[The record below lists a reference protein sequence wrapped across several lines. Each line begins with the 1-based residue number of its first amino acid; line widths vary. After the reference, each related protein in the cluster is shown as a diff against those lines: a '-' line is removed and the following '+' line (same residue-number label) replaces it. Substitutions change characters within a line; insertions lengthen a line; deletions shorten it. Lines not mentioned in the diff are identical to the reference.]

1 MNTNANM
8 PVTPVAKA
16 TGPIVNG
23 EKMPI
28 IILTPDIPKLAW
40 SMSPLGAKA
49 AGPSNGAWR
58 GTGILDG
65 YYVDDTY
72 APCPYSFNAASASS
86 RCSPRCKER
95 STQRLL

>member
-23 EKMPI
+23 EKMPV

-40 SMSPLGAKA
+40 SLNQLGAKS
-49 AGPSNGAWR
+49 AGRSNDACW
-58 GTGILDG
+58 GTGILYG
-65 YYVDDTY
+65 VYGRGG
-72 APCPYSFNAASASS
+72 S
-86 RCSPRCKER
+86 
-95 STQRLL
+95 L